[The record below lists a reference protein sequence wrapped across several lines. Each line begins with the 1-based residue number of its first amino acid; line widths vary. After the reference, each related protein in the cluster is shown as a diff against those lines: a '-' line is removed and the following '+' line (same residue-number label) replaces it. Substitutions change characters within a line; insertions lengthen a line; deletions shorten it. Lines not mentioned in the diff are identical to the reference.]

1 MDTLV
6 KTTEKKAVKISLMQT
21 NKEGKINASF
31 VFNAT
36 GENFDNFLTDT
47 AQKINKVFELQQ
59 KIKENKGKSNM
70 FGLTKNGDFEL
81 NITTVTE
88 EGSIKLLNNFVFN
101 VAKIGNLEINLPL
114 MVEGF
119 KLLTE

>member
-1 MDTLV
+1 MNTLV
-6 KTTEKKAVKISLMQT
+6 TTTEKKAVKISLVQT